1 MAAAKMAPEQTGLG
15 GAQTSQSAGTTG
27 RQDANIPGAAPRG
40 GAEYGA
46 ERTNLGSARSDYG
59 ELAYGGSLDQSGEG
73 DRSFDDFSR
82 GRVDRGSRGYT
93 AAGRAGQSS
102 GLRASGSV
110 WMLLTGVA
118 VGAGLMYLFDPERG
132 RTRRKLF
139 GDKLAALTNGLTDA
153 AGSKA
158 RHLRN
163 RAKGVVAETRGA
175 VRGLAGRVGLAGDDS
190 SSQQNE
196 QGGQSAQ

>member
-1 MAAAKMAPEQTGLG
+1 MAAAKMAAGQSGSGE
-15 GAQTSQSAGTTG
+15 AQG
-27 RQDANIPGAAPRG
+27 G

-46 ERTNLGSARSDYG
+46 DGPNLGSARSDYG

-73 DRSFDDFSR
+73 GGSIDDFSR

-93 AAGRAGQSS
+93 TAGRAGQSS

-132 RTRRKLF
+132 RTRRKLL
-139 GDKLAALTNGLTDA
+139 GDKMVAWTNDFTDA
-153 AGSKA
+153 AGATA
-158 RHLRN
+158 RDLRN
-163 RAKGVVAETRGA
+163 RAQGVVAETRGA
-175 VRGLAGRVGLAGDDS
+175 VRGLAGRVGLGGDDS

-196 QGGQSAQ
+196 QGGQAAQ